1 GKLGELSFRSRIS
14 TSTRKSCRGFSVT
27 TCPAP
32 DSTQLAAAPHRR
44 SRSSCWLTTSAPLSR
59 RTAKWRRFSSEPR
72 RSLRPGSSST
82 FKPRSRATFP
92 TTVPTSVSSTTE

>member
-14 TSTRKSCRGFSVT
+14 TSRRKSCRGFSFP
-27 TCPAP
+27 TCT

-44 SRSSCWLTTSAPLSR
+44 SRSSCWLTTSTPLSR
-59 RTAKWRRFSSEPR
+59 CTAKWRRLSSEPR

-92 TTVPTSVSSTTE
+92 TTVPTSDSSTTE